1 MLWRF
6 PGRFSLNFDATSVT
20 FLDHHLN
27 NTYFEKHWLQNQFEV
42 PPDPSLGLWHHA
54 HASLGELKGD
64 HWNNDWW
71 KIFQLTKVMCSPSL
85 HYSFCR
91 TGVGH
96 NDLFVAVCHAPWRG
110 LMRETP
116 PLAEQKEWEPF
127 NRWCLHSCAHFI
139 FNWMSVFAIM
149 STFPVLQCCCWR
161 RVVLLAIRVGI
172 A

>member
-20 FLDHHLN
+20 FLDEQYARSTGFKISLRSRPTHPLGCGIMLTHLRGSWKE
-27 NTYFEKHWLQNQFEV
+27 TIGTMTGEKNF
-42 PPDPSLGLWHHA
+42 
-54 HASLGELKGD
+54 
-64 HWNNDWW
+64 
-71 KIFQLTKVMCSPSL
+71 TKVMCSPSL
-85 HYSFCR
+85 HYSFRR

-127 NRWCLHSCAHFI
+127 NRWCLHSCAQFI

-149 STFPVLQCCCWR
+149 STFPVLQCCRWR